1 MALYVP
7 YVVGSVSFAYLSGS
21 IYSYMYGD
29 MDEKSDTDNTH
40 NDTTIVTIPDENII
54 NMENIKPIKQKLYKC
69 HICNKDLSL
78 EEFSKNQQKKQYC
91 LWKCKMCTKK
101 LN

>member
-29 MDEKSDTDNTH
+29 IDEKSDNIL
-40 NDTTIVTIPDENII
+40 NDTPIVTIPEDNII
-54 NMENIKPIKQKLYKC
+54 DTVNITHIIPKLYKC